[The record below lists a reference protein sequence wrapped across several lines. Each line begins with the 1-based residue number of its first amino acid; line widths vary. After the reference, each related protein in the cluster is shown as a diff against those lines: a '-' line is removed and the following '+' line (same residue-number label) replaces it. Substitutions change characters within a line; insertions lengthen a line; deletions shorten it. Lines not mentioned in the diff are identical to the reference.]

1 MCVGEALWRHSL
13 GVEAFLGRAYLWQN
27 WFPLFLSCSWH
38 LHSKIQDQERGSR
51 EYGVG
56 LIPEEERIFDFF
68 FLKIILKQACVKPYG
83 LALKIDYLII

>member
-68 FLKIILKQACVKPYG
+68 FSQ
-83 LALKIDYLII
+83 DYTETSMCEAIWSCSQN